1 MRVYNNPYLKGNPY
15 LEDDTALEEAKSDI
29 KENKGE
35 ETMKD
40 TEEGI
45 NKDKRKC
52 LISKEV
58 SLLFITQ
65 LQHELANHNL
75 YKTFASYYNECGLQK
90 LVKYWE
96 GRAAEEYI
104 HHQWIF
110 NYLNQCNVYFEYPEI
125 PNIKIKFNDKITP
138 FKATVDR
145 EIETTGGINN
155 IMNQA
160 MKEGD
165 YLTMSFLLGSGTVE
179 GKLIPEQSEEQ
190 KLSMDALALAE
201 EGEDWLAI
209 QDSIYDLYFNK

>member
-1 MRVYNNPYLKGNPY
+1 MRVYKNPYL
-15 LEDDTALEEAKSDI
+15 DDEEALEEDS
-29 KENKGE
+29 KEIEKNEGDDS
-35 ETMKD
+35 MKD
-40 TEEGI
+40 TEKSI
-45 NKDKRKC
+45 NKDLRKC

-75 YKTFASYYNECGLQK
+75 YKTFASYYNEKGLFK

-104 HHQWIF
+104 HHQWIY

-125 PNIKIKFNDKITP
+125 PNIKVKFDNLTTP

-165 YLTMSFLLGSGTVE
+165 YLTMSFLLGTGTVE

-190 KLSMDALALAE
+190 KLSMDALAIASE
-201 EGEDWLAI
+201 NDGWLAI
-209 QDSIYDLYFNK
+209 QDAIYSLYFKE